1 MRVEYLEKL
10 QVGAE
15 QNMQSPRDLPDGIL
29 DTESDFFNVE
39 DDFDGEYD
47 ITRTTRSAGPSPSSP
62 PTELELEFA
71 RTVTT
76 ETCNKHEVKEEP
88 PERAR
93 FERKGTK
100 RTHEQ
105 ILGRDSDPTTQ
116 GM

>member
-1 MRVEYLEKL
+1 
-10 QVGAE
+10 
-15 QNMQSPRDLPDGIL
+15 MQSLRDFPDGIP

-47 ITRTTRSAGPSPSSP
+47 ITRTTCSAGPSPSSP
-62 PTELELEFA
+62 PTEDLELELEFA

-76 ETCNKHEVKEEP
+76 ETCNKREAKQEP

-105 ILGRDSDPTTQ
+105 ILGNNNDPTTQ